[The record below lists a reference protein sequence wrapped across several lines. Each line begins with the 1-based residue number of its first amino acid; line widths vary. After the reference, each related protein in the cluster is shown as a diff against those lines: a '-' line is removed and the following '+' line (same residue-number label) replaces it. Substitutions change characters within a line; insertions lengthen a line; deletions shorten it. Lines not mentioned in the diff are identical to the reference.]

1 MRDFFTQLWFWKNIK
16 HKQEILISIFTK
28 LDQVLKMES
37 NTSEDDTNYLDI
49 LEDAILHPNHINTS
63 FPEHVRPF
71 WTEIT
76 INSM

>member
-1 MRDFFTQLWFWKNIK
+1 
-16 HKQEILISIFTK
+16 
-28 LDQVLKMES
+28 MES